1 MAVVTSSDTAEVFE
15 AAEEAFDAVAGFI
28 KSLVVTVLHVSI
40 FLGRDNGLAATLL
53 YEVTQFIAVVAT
65 ISNNGGSFGGGFETF
80 FGGNKVADIAG
91 RQNQND
97 GTSFVVCD
105 GVNLAI
111 TASTRVS
118 YAAICAPFLRPHPA
132 VLWTLMCV
140 LSMDRL
146 SGVPASA
153 TNAAKM
159 RANTPFSPH
168 RA

>member
-1 MAVVTSSDTAEVFE
+1 
-15 AAEEAFDAVAGFI
+15 
-28 KSLVVTVLHVSI
+28 LHVSV
-40 FLGRDNGLAATLL
+40 FLGRDNGLGSALFD
-53 YEVTQFIAVVAT
+53 EVAQFIAVIAA
-65 ISNNGGSFGGGFETF
+65 IRNNGSSFWGCFQTF
-80 FGGNKVADIAG
+80 FGGNKIADVAG

-97 GTSFVVCD
+97 GTTFVVCD
-105 GVNLAI
+105 GVNLAV
-111 TASTRVS
+111 TASARAS
-118 YAAICAPFLRPHPA
+118 YATIRAPFLRPHPA

-140 LSMDRL
+140 LSMDKL